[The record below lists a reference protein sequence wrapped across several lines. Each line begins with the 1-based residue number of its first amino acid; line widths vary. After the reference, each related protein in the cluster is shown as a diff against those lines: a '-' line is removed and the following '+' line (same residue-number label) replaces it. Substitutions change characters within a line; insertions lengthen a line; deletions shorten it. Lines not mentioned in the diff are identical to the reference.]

1 MLGIIIGF
9 IGVVIFAGSI
19 PATSLAI
26 EGFSPLF
33 TTSARALIAGLTA
46 AVILLV
52 MRRQVPKKHLK
63 TLLTI
68 ALLIAFFFPWMMALS
83 LADVG
88 PAHGAVVLGLIPIFS
103 SSISVIITRTKP
115 PFMFWVISALAGI
128 IVMIFAL
135 HESGT
140 GLALADIFMVIGAAA
155 TALGYNLATKL
166 SEDMPSWEVIAW
178 AVTLFIP
185 ASLLASILTWQG
197 MPQATPDTSVAMIWS
212 GLFYLGVFSM
222 LIGYILFTMG
232 LKLGGVA
239 RIGQLQYL
247 QVFLSLGMAAVINND
262 PLRLETVLT
271 ATLVTILVVLAM
283 RYKAKPLQDKS

>member
-9 IGVVIFAGSI
+9 LGVIVFAGSI

-33 TTSARALIAGLTA
+33 TTSARALIAGVTA
-46 AVILLV
+46 LVILLV
-52 MRRQVPKKHLK
+52 LKRPFPRQHIK
-63 TLLTI
+63 TLALI
-68 ALLIAFFFPWMMALS
+68 AVLIAFFFPLMMALS
-83 LADVG
+83 LDDVG
-88 PAHGAVVLGLIPIFS
+88 PAHGAVVLGLIPILS
-103 SSISVIITRTKP
+103 SSISVVITKTKP
-115 PFMFWVISALAGI
+115 PMMFWVISAASGV
-128 IVMIFAL
+128 IVMMFAL
-135 HESGT
+135 NESGT
-140 GLALADIFMVIGAAA
+140 GLALADIYMVVGAAA

-185 ASLLASILTWQG
+185 ASLVASIMTWDG
-197 MPQATPDTSVAMIWS
+197 MPIAAAGGSSTTMIWS
-212 GLFYLGVFSM
+212 GLIYLGVFSM

-262 PLRLETVLT
+262 PLRVETVLT
-271 ATLVTILVVLAM
+271 ASLVTILVILAL
-283 RYKAKPLQDKS
+283 RYKAQPLNAR

>member
-1 MLGIIIGF
+1 MLGVIIGF
-9 IGVVIFAGSI
+9 LGVIVFAGSI

-26 EGFSPLF
+26 EGFTPLF
-33 TTSARALIAGLTA
+33 TTSARALIAGITGGA
-46 AVILLV
+46 ILLV
-52 MRRQVPKKHLK
+52 LRRPFPQKHLK

-68 ALLIAFFFPWMMALS
+68 AFLIAFFFPWMMALS
-83 LADVG
+83 LKEVG
-88 PAHGAVVLGLIPIFS
+88 PAHGAVVLGLIPILS

-115 PFMFWVISALAGI
+115 PLMFWIISALSGV
-128 IVMIFAL
+128 IVTIFAL

-166 SEDMPSWEVIAW
+166 SEEMPSWEVIAW
-178 AVTLFIP
+178 SVTIFIP
-185 ASLLASILTWQG
+185 ASLIASLLTWEG
-197 MPQATPDTSVAMIWS
+197 LPQATPLTSTVMIWS

-262 PLRLETVLT
+262 PLRLETVTT
-271 ATLVTILVVLAM
+271 ATLVTALVILAM
-283 RYKAKPLQDKS
+283 RYKAKPISSK